1 MSAAAKHHHLNVLLL
16 LPVLL
21 VLFPHAV
28 GALSIAPGMV
38 TRIAGRSE
46 GDGVPPWPL
55 TGDARTTFVGTP
67 LALATDP
74 TTGHVYFLTNLSSV
88 YKLDTT
94 TSSLTL
100 VAGNGTTGPGVDGVR
115 GNASALNVPRINGL
129 GFNGGLVVNS
139 STGDLIIADTFNHRI
154 RRVSAATGM
163 ISTIAGS
170 GQNGLGADGD
180 VATATNISYP
190 TDLVFDGAGNLLFAD
205 TGSSRIRKVWTN
217 GTITTVAGGCKS
229 GCTSGSDWNANID
242 GTIAVDTTLDFKTTN
257 TYFFNGTQ
265 FTEHTSFPTSL
276 VVIPPTAPANSPVAR
291 AGDILF
297 ILHSLPMSTLFFNR
311 GVKRISSSTNRIS
324 SVTGP
329 YGTTPDTSYHAEL
342 PPNTLA
348 NSRQFQIYAI
358 AYEPITHFIYLV
370 DSQKSG
376 KHLLKISMET
386 GYISVVTPPFA
397 ASGGLQPFNPLQVV
411 RPDGSIGGQLS
422 EQTPKAQPLDLIGL
436 GDNFAPRIVSG
447 KDSVLVLTTSYGQIL
462 AANVSNDTL
471 AQPLGCG
478 TQNFTSFNNRDLDG
492 ALLSYFLVP
501 DADACRRM
509 CCGMPP
515 CSAFV
520 LDRNGATSSAFGTRD
535 RWSTSS
541 TCYLYANA
549 TQLIPAS
556 GIQCSVLTS
565 ALL

>member
-1 MSAAAKHHHLNVLLL
+1 MSAAKHLRNKTLLL
-16 LPVLL
+16 FLL
-21 VLFPHAV
+21 VVLCHHHAV

-55 TGDARTTFVGTP
+55 TGDARTTFIGRVT
-67 LALATDP
+67 ALATDP
-74 TTGHVYFLTNLSSV
+74 TTGHVYLLTNLSSV

-100 VAGNGTTGPGVDGVR
+100 VAGNGTTGPGLDGVR
-115 GNASALNVPRINGL
+115 GNASALNVPPINGF

-154 RRVSAATGM
+154 RRVSAATGI

-190 TDLVFDGAGNLLFAD
+190 TDPVLDGKGNLLFAD
-205 TGSSRIRKVWTN
+205 TGSGRIRKVWIN
-217 GTITTVAGGCKS
+217 GTITTIAGGCKS
-229 GCTSGSDWNANID
+229 GCVSGSDFNANID
-242 GTIAVDTTLDFKTTN
+242 GAIAVDTTLDFKTTN

-265 FTEHTSFPTSL
+265 FTEHNPFPVSL

-297 ILHSLPMSTLFFNR
+297 ILHSFSWSTVIYNR

-329 YGTTPDTSYHAEL
+329 HDTTRDISYNAEL

-348 NSRQFQIYAI
+348 NSRQFQISSI
-358 AYEPITHFIYLV
+358 AYEPTTHFIYLV
-370 DSQKSG
+370 DTQT
-376 KHLLKISMET
+376 HLLKISMET

-478 TQNFTSFNNRDLDG
+478 TQNFTSFINRDLDG

-541 TCYLYANA
+541 TCY
-549 TQLIPAS
+549 
-556 GIQCSVLTS
+556 
-565 ALL
+565 

>member
-16 LPVLL
+16 LPLLL

-28 GALSIAPGMV
+28 GALSIVPGMV

-46 GDGVPPWPL
+46 GDGIPPWPL
-55 TGDARTTFVGTP
+55 TGDARTTYIGTVT
-67 LALATDP
+67 ALATDP

-154 RRVSAATGM
+154 RTVSAATGM

-180 VATATNISYP
+180 IATATNISFP
-190 TDLVFDGAGNLLFAD
+190 TDPVLDGAGNLLFAD
-205 TGSSRIRKVWTN
+205 TGSGRIRKVWTN

-229 GCTSGSDWNANID
+229 GCTSSSGGNANIN
-242 GTIAVDTTLDFKTTN
+242 GAIAVDTTLDLASSD
-257 TYFFNGTQ
+257 YL
-265 FTEHTSFPTSL
+265 FPGNVHIPLPVNL
-276 VVIPPTAPANSPVAR
+276 VVVPPSAPANSPVAR

-297 ILHSLPMSTLFFNR
+297 IHYLSTYSVLINR

-329 YGTTPDTSYHAEL
+329 HDTTPDTSFYAEL

-348 NSRQFQIYAI
+348 NSRQFQISSI

-370 DSQKSG
+370 DTQKR
-376 KHLLKISMET
+376 LLKISMET
-386 GYISVVTPPFA
+386 GHISVVTAPVY
-397 ASGGLQPFNPLQVV
+397 ASRGTQPFNPLQVV
-411 RPDGSIGGQLS
+411 RPDGSIGGQVS
-422 EQTPKAQPLDLIGL
+422 EQTPKSQLLDMIGL
-436 GDNFAPRIVSG
+436 GYDFAPRVVSG
-447 KDSVLVLTTSYGQIL
+447 KDSVIVLTTSYGQII
-462 AANVSNDTL
+462 ATNVSNDAL

-478 TQNFTSFNNRDLDG
+478 TQNFTSFINRDLDG
-492 ALLSYFLVP
+492 VLLSYFIIPEV
-501 DADACRRM
+501 DACRRM
-509 CCGMPP
+509 CCGTPS

-520 LDRNGATSSAFGTRD
+520 LDSNGAKDSAYGTRG
-535 RWSTSS
+535 RWSSS
-541 TCYLYANA
+541 SLTCFLYANA

>member
-1 MSAAAKHHHLNVLLL
+1 MSAAAKHHHLNIILLFLLL
-16 LPVLL
+16 V

-55 TGDARTTFVGTP
+55 TGDARTTFVGTVT
-67 LALATDP
+67 ALATDP
-74 TTGHVYFLTNLSSV
+74 NTGHVYFLTNFSSV
-88 YKLDTT
+88 YKLDTM

-115 GNASALNVPRINGL
+115 GNASALNIPPINGL

-163 ISTIAGS
+163 ISTIVGS
-170 GQNGLGADGD
+170 GQNGLGGDGD
-180 VATATNISYP
+180 SATATNISYP
-190 TDLVFDGAGNLLFAD
+190 TDPVFDGSGNLLFAD
-205 TGSSRIRKVWTN
+205 TGSGRIRKVWTN

-229 GCTSGSDWNANID
+229 GCVSGSDFNTNID
-242 GTIAVDTTLDFKTTN
+242 GAIAVDTTLDFNVKN
-257 TYFFNGTQ
+257 PAYFPGNVYI
-265 FTEHTSFPTSL
+265 PYPVNL

-297 ILHSLPMSTLFFNR
+297 IHSFIDPSYFFRNS

-329 YGTTPDTSYHAEL
+329 SSAREYLSSNFL
-342 PPNTLA
+342 PPNTIA
-348 NSRQFQIYAI
+348 NNTRLQIHAI
-358 AYEPITHFIYLV
+358 AYEPTTHFIYLV
-370 DSQKSG
+370 DSRKV
-376 KHLLKISMET
+376 LLKISMET
-386 GYISVVTPPFA
+386 GYISVLTAPLD
-397 ASGGLQPFNPLQVV
+397 ASGGLQPFNQLQVV
-411 RPDGSIGGQLS
+411 RPDGSIGGQVS
-422 EQTPKAQPLDLIGL
+422 EQTPNSQLLETIGL
-436 GDNFAPRIVSG
+436 GYNFAPKIVSG
-447 KDSVLVLTTSYGQIL
+447 KDSVILLTTSYGQII
-462 AANVSNDTL
+462 AANVSNDAL

-509 CCGMPP
+509 CCGTPS

-520 LDRNGATSSAFGTRD
+520 LDRNGATFSAFGTRD
-535 RWSTSS
+535 RWSTYS
-541 TCYLYANA
+541 TCFLYANA